1 MRNIFASRK
10 VTLVPIRE
18 VVDVLS
24 VQSKSTDISIN
35 TWVRMKL
42 GAYKGDLA
50 KVWPSPRQYSFFMLT
65 FSATI

>member
-18 VVDVLS
+18 VADVLS